1 MSSKLLFFV
10 CLWGILFF
18 ASCGEKGDLSGTA
31 TDTENTVAGIVI
43 KSDSS
48 LAVGVTVRLV
58 LAYRALPQQTV
69 YVETITDS
77 TGYFKFENV
86 VADTFNLEFRYELDS
101 CVPESRFLRSLSL
114 IDKSLNLGQI
124 LLQKS
129 AYVKGVVDYQSDSTL
144 NVGSHFLVSLV
155 NTTSE
160 TGILVNETFFASG
173 ESGDATLIIAPA
185 DEFIVEKLHQMGYAD
200 SLIYQKVLV
209 TLKAGDTLDIGTYTW
224 KLPSLDVD
232 SIVPMLTGVVLD
244 SSGKPVQNVSVHVV
258 TDLYGFSVKDSAKFD
273 AQTVT
278 NSLGVWL
285 LPAPDTALVDSAFR
299 VEFQQ
304 RGAGSAIL
312 ATGLSSFI
320 VKSELNVKASDTV
333 DIGSVTMR
341 KPSGFLG
348 KIFLVWDQLDF
359 TQDTLCLSYSIKVG
373 FKGTSHFTRV
383 NACASI
389 VMKDLP
395 ALEQEVV
402 YYSGDDFVVNN
413 LLNGTLDRSGYVNS
427 VFVNLPLGS
436 TLQNQWFTYSPPTIE
451 VE

>member
-1 MSSKLLFFV
+1 MSPKFLFFA
-10 CLWGILFF
+10 CLLGILFF
-18 ASCGEKGDLSGTA
+18 ASCGENGDLSGTA

-58 LAYRALPQQTV
+58 LAYKALPQQTV

-86 VADTFNLEFRYELDS
+86 VADTFNLEFRYQLDS
-101 CVPESRFLRSLSL
+101 CAPESRFLRSLSL
-114 IDKSLNLGQI
+114 VDKSLNLGQI

-129 AYVKGVVDYQSDSTL
+129 AYIKGAVNYQSDSTL
-144 NVGSHFLVSLV
+144 NVGSHFSVSIA
-155 NTTSE
+155 NTTFE
-160 TGILVNETFFASG
+160 TSILVNETFFVSG
-173 ESGDATLIIAPA
+173 ESGEATLIIAPA
-185 DEFIVEKLHQMGYAD
+185 DEFIVQKLHEMGYAD
-200 SLIYQKVLV
+200 SLIYQKLSV

-224 KLPSLDVD
+224 QLVSLEVD
-232 SIVPMLTGVVLD
+232 TKAPMLTGVVLD
-244 SSGKPVQNVSVHVV
+244 SLGKPVQNVSVHVV

-273 AQTVT
+273 VQTVT
-278 NSLGVWL
+278 NSAGVWVL
-285 LPAPDTALVDSAFR
+285 RAPDTALVDSAFR

-304 RGAGSAIL
+304 RGAGSTIL
-312 ATGLSSFI
+312 TTGLSNFI
-320 VKSELNVKASDTV
+320 VESELNVNASDTV

-341 KPSGFLG
+341 KSSGFLG
-348 KIFLVWDQLDF
+348 KIYLVWNQFDS

-373 FKGTSHFTRV
+373 FKGTSNFTRV

-413 LLNGTLDRSGYVNS
+413 LLNGTLDRSSYVKS